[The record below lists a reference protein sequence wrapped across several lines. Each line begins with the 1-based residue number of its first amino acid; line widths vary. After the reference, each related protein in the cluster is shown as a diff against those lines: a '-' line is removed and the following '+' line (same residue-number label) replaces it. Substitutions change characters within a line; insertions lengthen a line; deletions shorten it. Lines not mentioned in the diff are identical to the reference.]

1 MVIDQNIRYFFNIT
15 VRPVDGKDE
24 SHNHAD
30 DKRQTREAD
39 GRVEVRERMSGRC
52 TDPSIS
58 CDNIALTD
66 GPVL

>member
-1 MVIDQNIRYFFNIT
+1 MVIDENIRYFFNIT

-39 GRVEVRERMSGRC
+39 GTGGGTGENEWTLHR
-52 TDPSIS
+52 SIY
-58 CDNIALTD
+58 IL
-66 GPVL
+66 